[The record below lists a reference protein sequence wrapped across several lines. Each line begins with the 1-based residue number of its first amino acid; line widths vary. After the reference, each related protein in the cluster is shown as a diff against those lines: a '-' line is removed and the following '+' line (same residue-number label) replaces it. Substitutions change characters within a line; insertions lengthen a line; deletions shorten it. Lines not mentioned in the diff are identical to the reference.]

1 MTMVFCRGCG
11 KEIHETAVTCPHC
24 GAPQN
29 TQSISSP
36 QRGDENSMIDW
47 YLAALK
53 KYATFQ
59 GRARRK
65 EYWYFL
71 LFSFVI
77 NVVLIMIDGVMG
89 TLSDDS
95 GMGLLSSIYSI
106 GIFLPS
112 ISAAVRRLHDTNHSG
127 WWLWIPI
134 IPLIFLVSDTKP
146 ENNEYGTPAK

>member
-1 MTMVFCRGCG
+1 
-11 KEIHETAVTCPHC
+11 
-24 GAPQN
+24 
-29 TQSISSP
+29 
-36 QRGDENSMIDW
+36 MIDW

-89 TLSDDS
+89 TLNDDS